1 VVTATGRALP
11 AAPEVREEYGAG
23 DSGGCEVMLAE
34 EEGWKTVEAGD
45 GILYNGGETRYRPC
59 GDGLCL
65 PGVGGGFI
73 DDSLKTALSGVMRED
88 KVKFI
93 GGSLSLAAELVEEC
107 RRESGQPSW
116 LADR

>member
-1 VVTATGRALP
+1 
-11 AAPEVREEYGAG
+11 
-23 DSGGCEVMLAE
+23 MLAE
-34 EEGWKTVEAGD
+34 DEGWKTVEAGD
-45 GILYNGGETRYRPC
+45 GILYNGGEARYGPG

-73 DDSLKTALSGVMRED
+73 DGSLKTELSGED

-93 GGSLSLAAELVEEC
+93 GGSLSLTAELVEEC
-107 RRESGQPSW
+107 RRESGQPSL